1 MSVVRPK
8 YLLALMRDH
17 WSFLQRLTLAA
28 QESPLFD
35 LPELDRWAAL
45 EMADRSPTERMA
57 VLEEM
62 RRKGVLQEFPRSS
75 DLQLHPAV
83 QSFIE
88 AMTHEFQLGPVGVIK
103 AYVEGLEE
111 ATTRINTAVA
121 AGQFNQ
127 VVLEATM
134 RLQML
139 CRNIRAN
146 VDNDYLA
153 ILNLVEQAKGSDANI
168 PSSVRYERVL
178 DAYDRYILPM
188 TDLIRPGPSGQFDRY
203 ILAAEQSLDLAE
215 RALERAGVSP
225 RLQRDV
231 RNVALMLKDLPGHT
245 RDRVNHAVSILMPL
259 REQIRRHSAMST
271 AVVRILSVVRKRG
284 AAAALPV
291 SMMPDFSRSKVRL
304 VNLGLPLLKTLGQ
317 IRDYNPAKA
326 EFPSMG
332 ALQTAVHLDAVTQ
345 NQVHAAFQAAN
356 PSKIPDVLLWVHD
369 TFPEL
374 DDTRCLGL
382 YHWLLTHADWE
393 ATPSGPWVEL
403 ALSGVDVGYHPHQLT
418 ERS

>member
-17 WSFLQRLTLAA
+17 WSFLQRLTLVA

-35 LPELDRWAAL
+35 LPDLDRWAAL
-45 EMADRSPTERMA
+45 EMADRAPTERQGI
-57 VLEEM
+57 LEEM

-121 AGQFNQ
+121 AGQFNP
-127 VVLEATM
+127 VLLDAAM

-203 ILAAEQSLDLAE
+203 ILAAEQSLDQAE

-225 RLQRDV
+225 RLD
-231 RNVALMLKDLPGHT
+231 
-245 RDRVNHAVSILMPL
+245 
-259 REQIRRHSAMST
+259 
-271 AVVRILSVVRKRG
+271 
-284 AAAALPV
+284 AAA
-291 SMMPDFSRSKVRL
+291 
-304 VNLGLPLLKTLGQ
+304 
-317 IRDYNPAKA
+317 Y
-326 EFPSMG
+326 
-332 ALQTAVHLDAVTQ
+332 
-345 NQVHAAFQAAN
+345 
-356 PSKIPDVLLWVHD
+356 
-369 TFPEL
+369 PEL
-374 DDTRCLGL
+374 GDTIDRPI
-382 YHWLLTHADWE
+382 WTAKTS
-393 ATPSGPWVEL
+393 APP
-403 ALSGVDVGYHPHQLT
+403 Q
-418 ERS
+418 